1 MTSTAVPPTSESL
14 VTFIWL
20 FWYLHGT
27 LLTVKAVN
35 WGGIIRS
42 WQRSALRWL
51 LSLLTFKS
59 PYAALILLYTSH
71 LDYPQI
77 YKSVLLYFRAQWV
90 WGKVAW
96 ISKLNQHLRQSA
108 GVWPGSNICINKSR
122 MWLFLPE
129 RICSCSGNSWMK
141 MLISLERHFG
151 NIGRWK
157 CGSEK
162 SHFGSVFTLQR
173 NTCPT
178 ITRLSEPDN
187 IQFEVESMSRARF
200 TSVEIEL

>member
-77 YKSVLLYFRAQWV
+77 YKSVLLYFRTQWV
-90 WGKVAW
+90 CGKVAW

-108 GVWPGSNICINKSR
+108 GVWPGSNICINKSPNVTFPSWEDFQLQR
-122 MWLFLPE
+122 KFLNENVDFFGAAFWKYWALEMWLRKVTFWFSIHL
-129 RICSCSGNSWMK
+129 
-141 MLISLERHFG
+141 
-151 NIGRWK
+151 
-157 CGSEK
+157 
-162 SHFGSVFTLQR
+162 T
-173 NTCPT
+173 
-178 ITRLSEPDN
+178 
-187 IQFEVESMSRARF
+187 A
-200 TSVEIEL
+200 